1 MDSLGRTHIGLHELL
16 AIHGQMNELL
26 APGERAAPATL
37 LAGLRQARL
46 HGRSLEFD
54 QVRTYQPGDD
64 ARHID
69 WRASARAG
77 GIQTRLFQRER
88 DRPVFI
94 AVEQGPDMFFASTGN
109 FKSVQAALAASLFAW
124 AADSVHDRVG
134 GLVFGRETV
143 RLTLP
148 ARNRQGILHLLHN
161 VSQEN
166 LQLDSPFPADGIPP
180 LQQAL
185 EHCRIQLQPGA
196 VLVLICS
203 ESHLDSDSA
212 KQLGTLAS
220 RHQSIWLPVSDP
232 LEHQLPEQPGLAFS
246 GQQQRLQLSRQ
257 QLRLRH
263 QWQQQARAT
272 RQRWQQLAGQHGA
285 ILLPVCTSS
294 SLADQLPV
302 LQEGLHAA
310 CA

>member
-1 MDSLGRTHIGLHELL
+1 MDSLGLTHVHLDKLVNARLWLSQLPGKYGRQLPGG
-16 AIHGQMNELL
+16 AGGQHL
-26 APGERAAPATL
+26 T
-37 LAGLRQARL
+37 RL
-46 HGRSLEFD
+46 HGQSTEFD
-54 QVRTYQPGDD
+54 QVRDYQHGDD

-203 ESHLDSDSA
+203 ETHLDSDSA

-257 QLRLRH
+257 RLRLRH

-272 RQRWQQLAGQHGA
+272 RQRWQRLAGQHGA

-294 SLADQLPV
+294 SLADQSPV